1 MHVLARERLPLPL
14 PLPPNQATE
23 LLVLIGEIDT
33 VLAETRP
40 RTLARTLALTL
51 TLTLTLSLQANP
63 TPTPATSKVSSELGG
78 IVFICLSPYA
88 RPGGMVSRALPP
100 TFIICSPSCHPGIT
114 ELSLNSVGSP
124 RENDESKTVP
134 SLSVPV

>member
-1 MHVLARERLPLPL
+1 MASCEAAGARCEAAH
-14 PLPPNQATE
+14 PPSWRRAARPGQGEGE
-23 LLVLIGEIDT
+23 LTL
-33 VLAETRP
+33 
-40 RTLARTLALTL
+40 TLARTLALTL
-51 TLTLTLSLQANP
+51 TLTLTLSLSLQANP
-63 TPTPATSKVSSELGG
+63 TPTPSTSKVSSELGG

>member
-1 MHVLARERLPLPL
+1 MRIGAGRNWSTLIVDRDAICD
-14 PLPPNQATE
+14 ATD
-23 LLVLIGEIDT
+23 G
-33 VLAETRP
+33 A
-40 RTLARTLALTL
+40 
-51 TLTLTLSLQANP
+51 
-63 TPTPATSKVSSELGG
+63 G
-78 IVFICLSPYA
+78 VFICLSPYA